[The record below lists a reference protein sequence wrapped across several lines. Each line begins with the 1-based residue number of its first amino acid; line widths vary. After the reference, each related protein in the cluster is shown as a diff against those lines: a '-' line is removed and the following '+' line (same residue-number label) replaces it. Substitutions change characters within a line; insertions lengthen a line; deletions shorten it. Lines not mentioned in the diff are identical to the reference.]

1 MFFIHVTTRGH
12 KVLMFSQMA
21 RMLDII
27 QDYLGYRGYY
37 YTVQVVQSLH
47 HNAIQRIDYE

>member
-1 MFFIHVTTRGH
+1 
-12 KVLMFSQMA
+12 MFSQMA

-37 YTVQVVQSLH
+37 HTEQVVQSLH
-47 HNAIQRIDYE
+47 LNAIQRTDDESSLSLLVRRA